1 MLPGGTQLLCLDD
14 QGSWKPLF
22 PVISTTVD
30 HTCSLYIPVLIDAE
44 KDEQLPKPVRKE
56 KNDNIVTPNE
66 PSPCTYAVFN
76 Q

>member
-1 MLPGGTQLLCLDD
+1 
-14 QGSWKPLF
+14 LF
-22 PVISTTVD
+22 
-30 HTCSLYIPVLIDAE
+30 LYIPVLIDAE

-56 KNDNIVTPNE
+56 KNDSIATLSD